1 MQRKTFM
8 PSLGTALFALAAT
21 AVAFA
26 TGAMD
31 PFLALFG
38 ISPEHLGAAA
48 LLANGALAFD
58 KKTIGEQIA
67 AFETKLQAAQN
78 EAQSIVGKS
87 ITEGRTLDEAEN
99 ERHEAAVAE
108 INAIEKHIKLLK
120 SHEAAMVVRA
130 NPVVQG
136 SGAGQG
142 SVQIQGSGPISVR
155 RNTPPGT
162 AFTRYVA
169 LLAVSKGNLMQAEVL
184 ANNLYK
190 DMPELGIVMKAAVAA
205 GTTSDATWA
214 GPLVQY
220 QDMVSEFIEL
230 LRPQTILGRMTGV
243 RRVPFNIR
251 IPRQT
256 AGTSGAF
263 VGEGQPAPVQKL
275 DFDNIT
281 LPWAKAS
288 SIVVITA
295 ELAKLSNPAAE
306 ALVRQDLIDGTS
318 QFLDRRLIDP
328 AYAGVASVSPAALT
342 NGVTAVQATGATLA
356 AIDGNVRTLMTSFAN
371 AELGLQSAVWVMSAS
386 LAIRLSMMR
395 TNQDTKA
402 FPELTMSGGLF
413 YGIPVIVSNNVQPS
427 GSPGDQHLILIDQ
440 SNVLLADDNQMMIDV
455 STEASLEMNDA
466 PSGGATSLR
475 SLWQNGLMGVKVD
488 RWIYWTKRRSAAVQ
502 FIDKA
507 QSYAS

>member
-1 MQRKTFM
+1 MKTRTF
-8 PSLGTALFALAAT
+8 LLALAALAIPALAWAGVT
-21 AVAFA
+21 ADQVLQFVLGDPA
-26 TGAMD
+26 GAGLLM
-31 PFLALFG
+31 
-38 ISPEHLGAAA
+38 
-48 LLANGALAFD
+48 LANAPAVLTAG
-58 KKTIGEQIA
+58 TIGEQIA
-67 AFETKLQAAQN
+67 KFNTKLTAAKD
-78 EAQSIVGKS
+78 AATAIVAKS
-87 ITEGRTLDEAEN
+87 VEEGRTLDEAES
-99 ERHEAAVAE
+99 EQHASHMAE
-108 INAIEKHIKLLK
+108 IKAITDHVALLK
-120 SHEAAMVVRA
+120 SQESMMVAKAA
-130 NPVVQG
+130 PVGVDTG
-136 SGAGQG
+136 RGEGAVHIG
-142 SVQIQGSGPISVR
+142 GSGPISVR
-155 RNTPPGT
+155 RNTPAGT

-190 DMPELGIVMKAAVAA
+190 DMPELGQVLKAAVAA
-205 GTTSDATWA
+205 GTTSDTTWA

-230 LRPQTILGRMTGV
+230 LRPQTILGRMSAV

-256 AGTSGAF
+256 AGATGSF
-263 VGEGQPAPVQKL
+263 VGEGLPAPVQKL

-295 ELAKLSNPAAE
+295 ELAKMSNPSAE
-306 ALVRQDLIDGTS
+306 ALVRQDIMDGLS
-318 QFLDRRLIDP
+318 QYLDRRLIDP
-328 AYAGVASVSPAALT
+328 AYPGVANVSPASLT
-342 NGVTAVQATGATLA
+342 NGVSPTQASGATLA
-356 AIDGNVRTLMTSFAN
+356 AIDANVRTLFSTFAN
-371 AELGLQSAVWVMSAS
+371 AELGLQSGVWVMSAS
-386 LAIRLSMMR
+386 LAIRLSMIR
-395 TNQDTKA
+395 TNQDTLA
-402 FPELTMSGGLF
+402 FPGLSMNGGTF
-413 YGIPVIVSNNVQPS
+413 YGLPVIVSNNVTPS

-440 SNVLLADDNQMMIDV
+440 SNVLLADDGQMMIDV

-488 RWIYWTKRRSAAVQ
+488 RWIYWMKRRSAAVQ